1 MRTRT
6 EDDTSF
12 VYFTLQEFEAL
23 PEPLANLIKAV
34 CITVSQVAGQLT
46 FLFEPFHWSAVA
58 DVIYHWH
65 RPQDL
70 TPSRN

>member
-12 VYFTLQEFEAL
+12 VYFSLEEFDAL
-23 PEPLANLIKAV
+23 PEPLANLVKAV
-34 CITVSQVAGQLT
+34 AIVHSQVEGQLT
-46 FLFEPFHWSAVA
+46 FLFEPFHWSAIA
-58 DVIYHWH
+58 DVIFHWH
-65 RPQDL
+65 EPHDL